1 MKTSM
6 NLTIVEGSKVAA
18 ALAEAAR
25 DNGWDDD
32 DINID
37 LICEYAHVL
46 DKAMEVLGIELK
58 IDPNLPCEEVEVEE
72 PEEITGE
79 DEMESIVRNV
89 NGKRGLSAEDVNLLV
104 DCVAKVMEDRYE
116 GFPKPFIRGMIEFE
130 ARRIV
135 DAWGIEVVDE

>member
-1 MKTSM
+1 MKTS
-6 NLTIVEGSKVAA
+6 LTLTVAEGSKVAA

-25 DNGWDDD
+25 DNGWDED

-58 IDPNLPCEEVEVEE
+58 VDPNLPCEEEEVEE

-79 DEMESIVRNV
+79 DEMESIIRNV
-89 NGKRGLSAEDVNLLV
+89 NGKRGLSTKDVQLLV
-104 DCVAKVMEDRYE
+104 DCVIKVMKDRYE
-116 GFPKPFIRGMIEFE
+116 GFPDAFIRKMVELE
-130 ARRIV
+130 ACRIA
-135 DAWGIEVVDE
+135 DAWGIEAADE